1 MRWLD
6 AVHPDDRDPAL
17 LRWQEALQLG
27 TPLASE
33 YRLSVAGEYRWVRVR
48 GVPRHGPNGDIQ
60 EWVGTITDVTAQRTA
75 EDARRST
82 QERYRLAARATRD
95 AIWDWDLAT
104 DELAWGEA
112 TGSVFGF
119 GADDLAGSGPVVDRT
134 NPPRRS
140 EVVLDRVKKALEGS
154 SEFSQGEYRFR
165 RGDGTYANVL
175 DRGYIIRDEDGR
187 AIRMVGAMQDL
198 SERARAQST
207 LRGSEERLRLAL
219 RAGRMVA
226 WNLHVPT
233 QYVTRGD
240 TGLAVLGMTSGP
252 FSEFLERIPE
262 EDRPRLQS
270 YLAGLGSDPF
280 ATAEFRF
287 RSPSGKLLWLG
298 TRAERSGEDEIV
310 GVTFDITDRK
320 RIEEE
325 VWRVANHD
333 PLTGLPNRA
342 LLKLRLERALTDAK
356 RDGTSVSL
364 LMVDLDD
371 FKDINDS
378 LGHDAGDALLR
389 EVARRLSG
397 MVRES
402 DIVARLGGDEFAI
415 VLGDPLRLEHA
426 VRFADAVLQVIKQPF
441 DYHRAKL
448 STSASI
454 GLAAYPDHDDVMQEL
469 TIDAD
474 IALYQAKRAGR
485 DRVVTFSSALRKD
498 AEHRFHL
505 LGEFREALDANRIVP
520 FYQPKVCLRTG
531 KIIGFEA
538 LARWLHP
545 ARGVLTPGSFQAAFD
560 HPELSGRIGASLLRQ
575 VARDVRSWLDSGLNP
590 GRVAVNFSSAE
601 FGHADLAERVLGT
614 LEDAGTPTSSFE
626 VEVTETV
633 FLGRNS
639 EQTAATL
646 NRLHA
651 AGVQIA
657 LDDFGTGF
665 ASLAHLKQFPVD
677 HIKIDQSFIRNLEQ
691 DSDDAAIVRAVIGLG
706 QSLGLQVTAEG
717 VETLNQADRLRANGC
732 DYAQGYLYAKPMP
745 AAGATLLLQAET
757 GSLRPKVNAD
767 SRQTGV
773 ERICSDAA

>member
-1 MRWLD
+1 
-6 AVHPDDRDPAL
+6 
-17 LRWQEALQLG
+17 
-27 TPLASE
+27 
-33 YRLSVAGEYRWVRVR
+33 LS
-48 GVPRHGPNGDIQ
+48 
-60 EWVGTITDVTAQRTA
+60 
-75 EDARRST
+75 
-82 QERYRLAARATRD
+82 
-95 AIWDWDLAT
+95 
-104 DELAWGEA
+104 
-112 TGSVFGF
+112 
-119 GADDLAGSGPVVDRT
+119 SGP
-134 NPPRRS
+134 
-140 EVVLDRVKKALEGS
+140 L
-154 SEFSQGEYRFR
+154 
-165 RGDGTYANVL
+165 
-175 DRGYIIRDEDGR
+175 
-187 AIRMVGAMQDL
+187 
-198 SERARAQST
+198 
-207 LRGSEERLRLAL
+207 
-219 RAGRMVA
+219 
-226 WNLHVPT
+226 
-233 QYVTRGD
+233 
-240 TGLAVLGMTSGP
+240 
-252 FSEFLERIPE
+252 SEFLERIPE
-262 EDRPRLQS
+262 EDRPRLES

-287 RSPSGKLLWLG
+287 RSVTGNLLWLG
-298 TRAERSGEDEIV
+298 TRAERSGDDEIV

-320 RIEEE
+320 RVEEE

-342 LLKLRLERALTDAK
+342 LLKLRLEKLLIDAK

-560 HPELSGRIGASLLRQ
+560 HPELSGRIGASLLGQ
-575 VARDVRSWLDSGLNP
+575 VARDIRSWLDSGLNP

-601 FGHADLAERVLGT
+601 FGHADLAERVLAA
-614 LEDAGTPTSSFE
+614 LEHARAPTSSFE

-646 NRLHA
+646 NRLHG

-717 VETLNQADRLRANGC
+717 VETTNQADCLRAKGC

-757 GSLRPKVNAD
+757 GSLRSKAD
-767 SRQTGV
+767 ADGRRIGV
-773 ERICSDAA
+773 ETICSDAA